1 MRPTYD
7 LSKSWDYNYDHG
19 PFFTGT
25 YPPLPR
31 TRKWT
36 FLGHRIISPLG
47 VAAGPLPNSKW
58 LITYA
63 KLGFGSLVQKTVR
76 SRAHKS
82 HPFPNIVAVDVKGK
96 LDLDVKK
103 PLTGHL
109 NFNQDVEN
117 LSITNS
123 FGNPCRDPK
132 LWTVETKKTSQAVG
146 NGQLFGVSVYGTQTE
161 GITLTE
167 LARDYAKCAKMA
179 KTAGAQFIEANLAC
193 PNVIGA
199 ENPNI
204 YQDAEAVHQITKAI
218 KSAIGQTPLVLKI
231 GYFNKFE
238 SLLAVLKKAKGNF
251 EAVSAI
257 NTIPKKIIDVHG
269 KPILPGRDTS
279 GVCGYAI
286 KIYGI
291 KMVKNL
297 VLARK
302 KLRQKFDIIGVG
314 GAMTPQDILDYLA
327 AGAGHVHSAT
337 AVIWNP
343 YLAHELNL
351 HLKS

>member
-1 MRPTYD
+1 MKPTYD
-7 LSKSWDYNYDHG
+7 VNKSWDYNYDHG
-19 PFFTGT
+19 PFFVGP

-31 TRKWT
+31 QRKWT
-36 FLGHRIISPLG
+36 FLGHRVISPLG
-47 VAAGPLPNSKW
+47 VAAGPLPNAKW
-58 LITYA
+58 LTTYA

-76 SRAHKS
+76 SSAHKS
-82 HPFPNIVAVDVKGK
+82 HPFPNIVAVDAKGK

-109 NFNQDVEN
+109 NFNQEVEN

-132 LWTVETKKTSQAVG
+132 IWTQETKKTSKAIG
-146 NGQLFGVSVYGTQTE
+146 NGQLFGVSVYGTQTA
-161 GITLTE
+161 GMTLEE
-167 LARDYAKCAKMA
+167 LAQDYAKTAKMA
-179 KTAGAQFIEANLAC
+179 KAAGAQFIEANLAC

-204 YQDAEAVHQITKAI
+204 YQDAEAVYQITKAI

-231 GYFNKFE
+231 GYFDKF
-238 SLLAVLKKAKGNF
+238 SDLLAVLKKAKGNF

-279 GVCGYAI
+279 GVCGHAI
-286 KIYGI
+286 KVYGI

-297 VLARK
+297 VLARE
-302 KLRQKFDIIGVG
+302 KLRQKFEIIGVG
-314 GAMTPQDILDYLA
+314 GAMIPKDVNDYLK
-327 AGAGHVHSAT
+327 AGANHVHSAT

-343 YLAHELNL
+343 YLAHDLNQAI
-351 HLKS
+351 SS